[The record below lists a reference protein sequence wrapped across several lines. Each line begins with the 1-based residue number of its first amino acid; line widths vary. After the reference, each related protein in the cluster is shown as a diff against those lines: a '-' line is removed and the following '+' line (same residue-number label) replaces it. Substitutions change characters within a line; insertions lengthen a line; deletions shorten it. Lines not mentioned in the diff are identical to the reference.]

1 MHSIL
6 KYILCVAVA
15 VSAGYLPGG
24 AQQLSSETSDDDADI
39 RINPEV
45 DYRQTVDDE
54 EKIEIPSFI
63 KRDADTIRMKIGR
76 AHV

>member
-1 MHSIL
+1 MCGCSSLGRIF
-6 KYILCVAVA
+6 A
-15 VSAGYLPGG
+15 GG

-63 KRDADTIRMKIGR
+63 KETPTPY
-76 AHV
+76 V

>member
-39 RINPEV
+39 RINPDV
-45 DYRQTVDDE
+45 DYCQTVEDE
-54 EKIEIPSFI
+54 EKYEIQLF
-63 KRDADTIRMKIGR
+63 T
-76 AHV
+76 